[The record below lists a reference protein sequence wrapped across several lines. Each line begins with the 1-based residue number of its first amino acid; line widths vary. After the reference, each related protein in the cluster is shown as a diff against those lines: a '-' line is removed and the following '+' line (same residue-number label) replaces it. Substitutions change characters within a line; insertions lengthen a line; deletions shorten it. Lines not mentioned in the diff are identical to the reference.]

1 MDYVI
6 SSEEITGLLKNPPTL
21 APRPN
26 FFRLRAI
33 RRHIVNVLK
42 HLHHP
47 TYPIHGWTGMATQ
60 PALFA
65 LLDPV
70 PFLMPGDPGG
80 YPVYAQFAS
89 TSQIKMIDGDFKL
102 RKNMHQS
109 SINIARAIFLML
121 SDCVPEQY
129 RVSNTPGLSGWNQTM
144 TINEILDQ
152 LETTYGRPDAT
163 ALLQNDALYRG
174 ALASTDSPETLFLRL
189 ELCQEVQIL
198 ANNPYTDTQMLHQA
212 VLLLRQSNILPT
224 KDFDDWE
231 DVVHKTWPIMKTF
244 FHKRYTKR
252 LTAISMNATSG
263 QHGYTNSN
271 QYGMFNMVQDAD
283 STSTD
288 GTIHTAAAATNTVP
302 PPAISTMGQSFATN
316 TTTDLTNAIAQLVA
330 NQTAM
335 TTQLAALSF
344 APTPPPVP
352 HVIIPTQQ
360 TFTGRGGRGGA
371 GGSRGGR
378 GGRGRGRGNRVR
390 QSFADATQHGGYVP
404 PTPPLFGG
412 GIQTPTQPGVRH
424 PPNPIKRYNNWNY
437 CYSCGFDV
445 EDGHTSQTCPPA
457 WRKHGHQVGC
467 TRDNVQQYLA
477 AGHTPRMSG
486 QHKTQLPQA
495 EF

>member
-1 MDYVI
+1 MDNVI
-6 SSEEITGLLKNPPTL
+6 SIEEVTGLLKNPPSL

-42 HLHHP
+42 NLQHP
-47 TYPIHGWTGMATQ
+47 WYPIHGWTGMAMQ
-60 PALFA
+60 PGLFA
-65 LLDPV
+65 LLDPL
-70 PFLMPGDPGG
+70 PFVMPGDPGA
-80 YPVYAQFAS
+80 YPTYTQFAS
-89 TSQIKMIDGDFKL
+89 TSQIRMIDSDFKV
-102 RKNMHQS
+102 RKNMYLTS
-109 SINIARAIFLML
+109 TNIARAIFLML
-121 SDCVPEQY
+121 TDCVPEQY

-144 TINEILDQ
+144 SINEILDQ
-152 LETTYGRPDAT
+152 LESTYGRPDAT
-163 ALLQNDALYRG
+163 ALLQNDALYRSSLSNTE
-174 ALASTDSPETLFLRL
+174 APESLFLRL

-198 ANNPYTDTQMLHQA
+198 ANNPYTDAQMLHQA

-231 DVVHKTWPIMKTF
+231 DVAIKSWPIMKLF

-263 QHGYTNSN
+263 QHGYTTGN
-271 QYGMFNMVQDAD
+271 QYGLFNMVQDAD
-283 STSTD
+283 DSTSTD
-288 GTIHTAAAATNTVP
+288 GTSHTAAAATTMVP
-302 PPAISTMGQSFATN
+302 PPPISTMGQTFATN
-316 TTTDLTNAIAQLVA
+316 TSPELTNAIAQLVA
-330 NQTAM
+330 NQNSM
-335 TTQLAALSF
+335 MSQMAALSF

-352 HVIIPTQQ
+352 HVIVPTQQ
-360 TFTGRGGRGGA
+360 TFTGRGGRNAA

-378 GGRGRGRGNRVR
+378 GGRGRGRGYRGR
-390 QSFADATQHGGYVP
+390 PSFADATQHGAYVP
-404 PTPPLFGG
+404 PTVPLFGG
-412 GIQTPTQPGVRH
+412 NIQQPGTRR
-424 PPNPIKRYNNWNY
+424 PPNPIKRFNNWNY

-457 WRKHGHQVGC
+457 WRKVGHQVGC
-467 TRDNVQQYLA
+467 TRDNVQQYLT